1 MDPVFENRKL
11 HYVHNTGKDGNQVF
25 LDKDDY
31 IRFVFSLAYL
41 NTDLSVGKAGN
52 TRHIIKRGY
61 RGFASAPIENQLVGI
76 VAFALMPG
84 EFHLILKERKESGVS
99 KFMQKIST
107 GYSVYMNKKR
117 GKSGKV
123 FQGTYRTSVLESD
136 EAVRDAIR
144 RVHLFPLATVTAGAG
159 NEVAVLDPEESRKAL
174 EEYPWSSYPDY
185 LGRRSLAFLDQ
196 DFLHTIIPK
205 AQTA

>member
-1 MDPVFENRKL
+1 MV
-11 HYVHNTGKDGNQVF
+11 YVSNLGKDGEPVF
-25 LDKDDY
+25 LEKDDY

-61 RGFASAPIENQLVGI
+61 RGFSPAPVENQRVGI

-84 EFHLILKERKESGVS
+84 EFHLILRERKENGVS

-123 FQGTYRTSVLESD
+123 FQGTYKTSVLESD
-136 EAVRDAIR
+136 EAVREAIR
-144 RVHLFPLATVTAGAG
+144 RVHLLPLTAVTAGAAS
-159 NEVAVLDPEESRKAL
+159 EVALENPEESQKAL

-196 DFLHTIIPK
+196 ESVPGFLPGVAP
-205 AQTA
+205 AQLS